1 MAARRMG
8 LGRGLDSLIPNKTGA
23 QGTSKEGSDKKD
35 ARKKAEKGQKA
46 SKAKTSRK
54 KAETKETATETQ
66 ESIEAEVRRQTARR
80 TSKPVKK
87 EESKPAASEE
97 AAAVIT
103 APEPSPAAGELPADS
118 VPEPEAPER
127 EEAGMTAE
135 GAVPAEEET
144 EPAVEIAPEEVPE
157 PVRVPDS
164 AKTGEEVI
172 LLKISQVEPNREQPR
187 KVFRDE
193 AIGELADS
201 IRQYGVISPLLVQKK
216 KNYYEIIAGERRWRA
231 AKKAGLRE
239 IPVIVKDYSSQTAVE
254 VSLIE
259 NIQREDLNPMEEAKA
274 YDRLVRE
281 FFMSQEEVAQKVSR
295 NRSTIANS
303 MRLLRLDPEVQ
314 NYVADGR
321 LSEGH
326 ARAILGI
333 PAQDVQRSVA
343 ERVTAEHLS
352 VRETEKIVREL
363 TAPKPVRTSAPDYA
377 RERILKDLSERLKR
391 KFGTKVTI
399 RQNSRKRGKIEIEF
413 YSDEELDRIY
423 ELLQSADQGG
433 V

>member
-1 MAARRMG
+1 M
-8 LGRGLDSLIPNKTGA
+8 
-23 QGTSKEGSDKKD
+23 
-35 ARKKAEKGQKA
+35 
-46 SKAKTSRK
+46 
-54 KAETKETATETQ
+54 
-66 ESIEAEVRRQTARR
+66 
-80 TSKPVKK
+80 
-87 EESKPAASEE
+87 
-97 AAAVIT
+97 
-103 APEPSPAAGELPADS
+103 
-118 VPEPEAPER
+118 
-127 EEAGMTAE
+127 
-135 GAVPAEEET
+135 
-144 EPAVEIAPEEVPE
+144 
-157 PVRVPDS
+157 
-164 AKTGEEVI
+164 I

-314 NYVADGR
+314 NYVAEGR

-343 ERVTAEHLS
+343 ERVMAEHLS

-377 RERILKDLSERLKR
+377 RDRILKDLSERLKR